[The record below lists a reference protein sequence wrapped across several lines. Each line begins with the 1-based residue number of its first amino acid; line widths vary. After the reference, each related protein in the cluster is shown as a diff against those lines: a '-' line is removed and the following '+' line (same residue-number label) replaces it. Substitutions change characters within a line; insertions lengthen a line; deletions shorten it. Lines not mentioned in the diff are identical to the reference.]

1 LDYQNNYETLKL
13 VARILKLFAAL
24 SSTLKHST

>member
-1 LDYQNNYETLKL
+1 LIELTVKN
-13 VARILKLFAAL
+13 FAAL